1 MNNDGENKTKGFQI
15 LPEKSLELK
24 QNGIKIAGRDF
35 LRRYLKCDD
44 QSDSSKFILKKAEA
58 FLRELYE
65 PLDPFQALEKKIQ
78 ACAWKEPQV
87 EILQPPKETEPP
99 LLPFSSSDATTTV
112 EQVNKTQVSDPCHLP
127 VSESDSGPALKM
139 LRNLMLDTGDSL
151 DKEYGERLFNLLR
164 NENSPESEK
173 MQLEQ
178 IIVLSAFC
186 PLSPLLKGRSIDDFV
201 SLCCSLSSRA
211 LFALRNYHSPL
222 RKKIIRWII
231 DYVNALLKDKYKF
244 FSREGETLNP
254 KEYEVTEGNGD
265 IIEAELSFLV
275 RDIKTGDIYRKG
287 LARTGERK

>member
-35 LRRYLKCDD
+35 
-44 QSDSSKFILKKAEA
+44 DSSKFILKKAEA